1 MSRRDPIN
9 DDIQAMNDKT
19 HGTVID
25 SGERDPKMR
34 TRALRSAEKV
44 NPAERVD
51 EAKKF
56 AAKVAKLDE
65 GSLLGTL
72 KHKYKVIRE
81 IQDGAFGF
89 TYKVQHLATK
99 NEYALKTEPLTDAES
114 MKRFKTLKTELV
126 LHQAMDKITNP
137 IKRQHF
143 CQLVDFGC
151 TSAFKFMVI
160 TLLGENLYT
169 ITRIYLNRAFTPS
182 TALRVSIQMLR
193 ALMDLH
199 GLGYVHRFLKPHTF
213 AVGLGSDLRIIH
225 MCDFSLAWQFK
236 EESESSVKP
245 PRNRVKMMGAIR
257 YTSRNSHH
265 SRELSR
271 RDDLESWL
279 YLSMEFFY
287 LNMLPW
293 RGDQIP
299 SRVLLK
305 KERFF
310 AGDYPRMFKR
320 ASERYKDIMLYLK
333 EMKFEETPDYP
344 FLMQCLTDAKDELQ
358 LDFGLPYDWENLPLE
373 ISAVTAE
380 YPSHFEHKKRAAKDK
395 MEDTQEPSAVNIDHF
410 KAATDMAGKDVL
422 IDVQMEGTCKNAKE
436 RQKAMD
442 SETSEDASRPNM
454 NMVVPSES
462 EASEAVHSHKS
473 ETEK

>member
-1 MSRRDPIN
+1 
-9 DDIQAMNDKT
+9 
-19 HGTVID
+19 
-25 SGERDPKMR
+25 MR
-34 TRALRSAEKV
+34 TRALRSSDKV

-51 EAKKF
+51 KAKQF
-56 AAKVAKLDE
+56 AAKVAHLDE
-65 GSLLGTL
+65 GSLLETL
-72 KHKYKVIRE
+72 KHKYKIVRKIL
-81 IQDGAFGF
+81 DGAFGF
-89 TYKVQHLATK
+89 TYKVQHVTTK
-99 NEYALKTEPLTDAES
+99 NEYALKTEPMTDEES

-126 LHQAMDKITNP
+126 LYQAMDKIINP

-213 AVGLGSDLRIIH
+213 AVGLGSNLRIIH

-236 EESESSVKP
+236 EEGESSVRP
-245 PRNRVKMMGAIR
+245 PRSRVKMMGAIR

-287 LNMLPW
+287 LNILPW

-299 SRVLLK
+299 SERTSQEGAFLHWRVP
-305 KERFF
+305 EHVQT
-310 AGDYPRMFKR
+310 
-320 ASERYKDIMLYLK
+320 YLGTVQGHHALP
-333 EMKFEETPDYP
+333 E
-344 FLMQCLTDAKDELQ
+344 KDEIRGNA
-358 LDFGLPYDWENLPLE
+358 GLSLPH
-373 ISAVTAE
+373 AV
-380 YPSHFEHKKRAAKDK
+380 P
-395 MEDTQEPSAVNIDHF
+395 
-410 KAATDMAGKDVL
+410 AG
-422 IDVQMEGTCKNAKE
+422 
-436 RQKAMD
+436 R
-442 SETSEDASRPNM
+442 
-454 NMVVPSES
+454 
-462 EASEAVHSHKS
+462 
-473 ETEK
+473 

>member
-1 MSRRDPIN
+1 MSRRDPVH

-34 TRALRSAEKV
+34 TRALRSSDKV

-51 EAKKF
+51 KAKQF
-56 AAKVAKLDE
+56 AAKVAHLDE
-65 GSLLGTL
+65 GSLLETL
-72 KHKYKVIRE
+72 KHKYKIVRKIL
-81 IQDGAFGF
+81 DGAFGF
-89 TYKVQHLATK
+89 TYKVQHVTTK
-99 NEYALKTEPLTDAES
+99 NEYALKTEPMTDEES

-126 LHQAMDKITNP
+126 LYQAMDKIINP

-213 AVGLGSDLRIIH
+213 AVGLGSNLRIIH

-236 EESESSVKP
+236 EEGESSVRP
-245 PRNRVKMMGAIR
+245 PRSLVAVSQHGI
-257 YTSRNSHH
+257 
-265 SRELSR
+265 L
-271 RDDLESWL
+271 
-279 YLSMEFFY
+279 
-287 LNMLPW
+287 
-293 RGDQIP
+293 
-299 SRVLLK
+299 LLK
-305 KERFF
+305 HPPVAWRPNSVRAYFSGRSVSSL
-310 AGDYPRMFKR
+310 ASVDPNMFKR
-320 ASERYKDIMLYLK
+320 TSERYKDIMLYLK
-333 EMKFEETPDYP
+333 KMKFEETPDYP
-344 FLMQCLTDAKDELQ
+344 FLMQCLQDAKNELQ
-358 LDFGLPYDWENLPLE
+358 LDFGLPYDWENLPLAM
-373 ISAVTAE
+373 SAVTAE
-380 YPSHFEHKKRAAKDK
+380 YPRDFERKAQAARAAKDE
-395 MEDTQEPSAVNIDHF
+395 MEDRTQEPTAVDIDHF

-436 RQKAMD
+436 RQKAID
-442 SETSEDASRPNM
+442 SEASEAASRPNM

-462 EASEAVHSHKS
+462 EASEAVLSRRS
-473 ETEK
+473 EAEK